1 MAKDAEAKV
10 PKRKDLVLAHSR
22 TPDGNGVNVLR
33 SREDR
38 VELGTM
44 RPLEEGKPLVG
55 EVVKLTRRKESPVL
69 FDAET
74 IVEAPEQKE
83 GDRPSAAARSGPP
96 QVSSPEYRS
105 NWELVYKRRS
115 QGKLLN

>member
-1 MAKDAEAKV
+1 VAKAGA

-55 EVVKLTRRKESPVL
+55 EVVKLTQRKESPAL

-74 IVEAPEQKE
+74 VVEAAETNAGSK
-83 GDRPSAAARSGPP
+83 PSSKTNRSGPP
-96 QVSSPEYRS
+96 QVSSAEYRS
-105 NWELVYKRRS
+105 NWEAVYKRRS
-115 QGKLLN
+115 QRKLLN